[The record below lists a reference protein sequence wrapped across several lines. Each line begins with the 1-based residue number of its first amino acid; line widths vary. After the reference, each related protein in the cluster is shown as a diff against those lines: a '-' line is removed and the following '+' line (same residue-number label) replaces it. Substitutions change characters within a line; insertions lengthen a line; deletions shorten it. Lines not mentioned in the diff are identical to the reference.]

1 MTSTSIDTP
10 ATPGPDPTRAEKIDT
25 ALACIL
31 MMARLHGIAAEEAQL
46 RHEFGHRAFE
56 TQTALL
62 AAKHLGLS
70 AKVVRQPAERLHRA
84 PLPAIAIDRSGQ
96 HFILAKYDA
105 SNADEPKLLVQR
117 PGQPPSVLTLQD
129 FSRRGR
135 VS

>member
-46 RHEFGHRAFE
+46 HHEFGHRAFE

-96 HFILAKYDA
+96 HFI
-105 SNADEPKLLVQR
+105 
-117 PGQPPSVLTLQD
+117 PGQVRRVQCRRAQAADPAARPAAERADAAGL
-129 FSRRGR
+129 SRG
-135 VS
+135 VVG